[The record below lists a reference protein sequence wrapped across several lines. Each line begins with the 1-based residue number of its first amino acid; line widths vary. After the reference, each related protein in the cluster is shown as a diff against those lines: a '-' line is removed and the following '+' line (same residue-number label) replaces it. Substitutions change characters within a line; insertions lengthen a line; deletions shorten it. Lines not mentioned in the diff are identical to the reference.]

1 MSNRKCFISKMLI
14 FKARG
19 AGTLTG
25 PCSWMGATGAAATT
39 AGAATA
45 TGAAATTAGAAA
57 PATTPAGRVPAFHR
71 GSLAMPEGAAAAL
84 ATTADRMVAIGFM
97 MPGYVKSEDK

>member
-45 TGAAATTAGAAA
+45 TGAAGATA
-57 PATTPAGRVPAFHR
+57 PATTPAGRAPAFHR